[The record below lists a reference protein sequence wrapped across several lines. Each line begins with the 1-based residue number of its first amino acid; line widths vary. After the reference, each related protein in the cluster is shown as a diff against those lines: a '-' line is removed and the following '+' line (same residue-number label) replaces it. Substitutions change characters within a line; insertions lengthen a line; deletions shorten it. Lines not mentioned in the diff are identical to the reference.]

1 MSRRFAFLGVLFA
14 IACCWSACKDDVT
27 SAGSGVLDEN
37 DAIVVHVDTFSLVSM
52 IDSCKA
58 IVSQADSFLLG
69 EIETDYGTLRGS
81 ILTQLACPEGYSY
94 PANAVVDS
102 MCLFVYYGSW
112 TGDANAAL
120 AVDVYE
126 MDNNTFNYS
135 TAYPTDL
142 NIAEY
147 CSRQKPILTN
157 HRIVVATEK
166 LDSIQNDNGDYVPM
180 LRMRVNDDFQNEFW
194 SIQSFDNQQTF
205 NQQFKGLLLE
215 SSFGSSTMLNI
226 SSIALGVYFHFSYE
240 KTSGKDTTVNDMK
253 AFYANAEV
261 RTVNQLTYL
270 DKKETVE
277 ALQEESDTYN
287 YIIAPACV
295 YTRMI
300 FPMGRIVDTIISKF
314 AMENSSGDSVWYR
327 RPYVNKAE
335 VRIDVTNVYSGPESK
350 KQRNNWLQPASYM
363 LLIKESSMDRFFA
376 NKELPTDTCA
386 LLSPLVQGKDANGD
400 YIYYYTYD
408 LSDFIT
414 APLHKSDNINEVRA
428 HIEDEL
434 QMMLVPVSLNA
445 TSGST
450 VSSYSS
456 VRQQETMSVTQ
467 IESANNGTQFE
478 IVYSGFSLPLEN

>member
-1 MSRRFAFLGVLFA
+1 MLLV
-14 IACCWSACKDDVT
+14 ACSIVACKDDVT

-37 DAIVVHVDTFSLVSM
+37 DAIVVHVDTFPLVSM

-94 PANAVVDS
+94 PANAEVDS
-102 MCLFVYYGSW
+102 MCLFVYYNSW

-120 AVDVYE
+120 AVDVYM
-126 MDNNTFNYS
+126 MDNGTFNYS
-135 TAYPTDL
+135 TVYPTDL
-142 NIAEY
+142 NIADY
-147 CSRQKPILTN
+147 CSRQRPILTN
-157 HRIVVATEK
+157 RRIVAATEK
-166 LDSIQNDNGDYVPM
+166 LDSIQNSDGDYLPM
-180 LRMRVNDDFQNEFW
+180 LRMRVNDDFQNYFW
-194 SIQSFDNQQTF
+194 AIHSFESQETF
-205 NQQFKGLLLE
+205 NEQFKGLLLE

-240 KTSGKDTTVNDMK
+240 KTPGNDTTVNDMK

-270 DKKETVE
+270 DKKQTVE
-277 ALQEESDTYN
+277 ALQEDSDTYN

-300 FPMGRIVDTIISKF
+300 FPMGQIVDTIIHKF
-314 AMENSSGDSVWYR
+314 AKENNSGDSVWYR

-335 VRIDVTNVYSGPESK
+335 VRIDVMNVYRGSASK
-350 KQRNNWLQPASYM
+350 KERNDWLQPAPYM
-363 LLIKESSMDRFFA
+363 LLIKESSMERFFA

-386 LLSPLVQGKDANGD
+386 ILSPLVQGKNSDGD
-400 YIYYYTYD
+400 YIYYYSYD

-414 APLHKSDNINEVRA
+414 APLHASDNIDEVRSK
-428 HIEDEL
+428 IDKEL

-445 TSGST
+445 TTGTTIST
-450 VSSYSS
+450 YSS
-456 VRQQETMSVTQ
+456 VRQQETMSVTV
-467 IESANNGTQFE
+467 IESAKNGTQFE
-478 IVYSGFSLPLEN
+478 IVYSGFSLPIEN